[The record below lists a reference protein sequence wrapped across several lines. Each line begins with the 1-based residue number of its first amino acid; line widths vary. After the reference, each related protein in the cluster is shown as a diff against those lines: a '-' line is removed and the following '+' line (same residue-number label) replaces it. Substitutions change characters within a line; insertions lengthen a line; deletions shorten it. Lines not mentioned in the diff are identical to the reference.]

1 MVDALIIDDAL
12 AFVRAL
18 LEQDDVAA
26 AAAYLRTLH
35 PGEAAEVLAR
45 LDDEAQQRLIRHLDD
60 AWLADLLE
68 HMDEDEQ
75 ADVIEH
81 IRAERLANVLD
92 DVEPDVAADV
102 LGELPPEQAGVVLAH
117 MESADE
123 VAPLLEFPP
132 DTAGGLMN
140 RPGPMLRRHM
150 TVAEAFEFLRTHY
163 RDERELLYLYVLDRH
178 GKLVGVVS
186 LRALILADPHQTIG
200 EIMNPNVITVRAD
213 ADQEEVAD
221 LFTRYGFL
229 ALPVVDEEDHLLG
242 VITVED
248 ILDVVQDEATEDIY
262 RLAGMDE
269 DAELFSPIREAA
281 RTRLFWLMVNLL
293 TAFLASAVVSLFE
306 STIARVAV
314 LATFMP
320 IIAGQGGNAGIQTST
335 IVIRSLALGRLELD
349 EVWKALRYEVMLGFI
364 NGVVIGLVVA
374 VVAVLWKGNP
384 MLGVVIGVAMVGNM
398 LVAALAGV
406 LIPFTLQRLGRDPA
420 LASGIFLTT
429 ATDVCGFFFFLG
441 LGTLLLL

>member
-1 MVDALIIDDAL
+1 MVDALVIDDAL
-12 AFVRAL
+12 AFVRSL
-18 LEQDDVAA
+18 LEKNDVAA
-26 AAAYLRTLH
+26 AAAYLRSLH

-45 LDDEAQQRLIRHLDD
+45 LDDEAQQILIRHLDD

-75 ADVIEH
+75 SDVIEH
-81 IRAERLANVLD
+81 IRAERLAHVLD

-102 LGELPPEQAGVVLAH
+102 LGGLAPGEAGVVLTH
-117 MESADE
+117 MESAEE
-123 VAPLLEFPP
+123 VAPLLKFPP

-150 TVAEAFEFLRTHY
+150 TVAEAFDFLRTHY
-163 RDERELLYLYVLDRH
+163 RDERELSYLYVLDRH

-186 LRALILADPHQTIG
+186 LRALILADPNQTIG
-200 EIMNPNVITVRAD
+200 DIMNPNVITVRVE

-221 LFTRYGFL
+221 LFSRYGFL

-269 DAELFSPIREAA
+269 DAELFSPIREAV

-293 TAFLASAVVSLFE
+293 TAFLASGVVSLFE
-306 STIARVAV
+306 STIARVAA

-335 IVIRSLALGRLELD
+335 IVIRSLALGRLEVD
-349 EVWKALRYEVMLGFI
+349 EIWKALRYEVMLGVI
-364 NGVVIGLVVA
+364 NGVAIGLVVA
-374 VVAVLWKGNP
+374 LVAVVWKGNP
-384 MLGVVIGVAMVGNM
+384 MLGVVIGIAMVGNM

-406 LIPFTLQRLGRDPA
+406 LIPFALHRMGRDPA